1 MEAACREAVDLGL
14 PAVAF
19 TEHLDLTPWYVPP
32 EALEMFPRVGAR
44 YVDEDSTFHAPPV
57 DFEAYFASI
66 ERCRTLFPSLRILTG
81 VEFGEP
87 HWYATELAQ
96 LLGTGRFDRVLGSL
110 HSLEIR
116 GTPRVVDEWFHTDQI
131 AGQAEA
137 DAVRAYLTELQR
149 LAASSGGFQV
159 VAHID
164 YLVRQIRK
172 AGREHDPREYEA
184 EYREALTAL
193 ARSGRVL
200 EINSR
205 LPLDPVLVRWWHEVG
220 GDAVSFGSDAHTPD
234 GVGRG
239 FVEATAVAEAAGFR
253 RGADRFDLW
262 RR

>member
-1 MEAACREAVDLGL
+1 MTLSIPDKWRW
-14 PAVAF
+14 F
-19 TEHLDLTPWYVPP
+19 TES
-32 EALEMFPRVGAR
+32 R
-44 YVDEDSTFHAPPV
+44 YG
-57 DFEAYFASI
+57 
-66 ERCRTLFPSLRILTG
+66 LFLHWGPYAAHGR
-81 VEFGEP
+81 GE
-87 HWYATELAQ
+87 Q
-96 LLGTGRFDRVLGSL
+96 VL
-110 HSLEIR
+110 
-116 GTPRVVDEWFHTDQI
+116 F
-131 AGQAEA
+131 
-137 DAVRAYLTELQR
+137 
-149 LAASSGGFQV
+149 
-159 VAHID
+159 
-164 YLVRQIRK
+164 
-172 AGREHDPREYEA
+172 REHLDPREYEA